1 MDTELTP
8 ALERVAASVIE
19 TQRRR
24 QLLQDELAVATEAI
38 ASLQEQSVSLESS
51 VLDLRRQLEE
61 TLQAKLREDDAL
73 EELATKRAEAFA
85 QMEDL
90 LAHIDAFAGERERAA
105 SGFGTEIDSSRL
117 ALSAI
122 EEEVRTVK
130 GLFASI
136 AREATSLRT
145 VLDSIRQSAAGAD
158 AQLADIGSK
167 AKELDTAADGMAARV
182 CRIAEAVDRAE
193 KDKQHIMGADELRE
207 LVAGL
212 QTRKAQVE
220 SAANA
225 LEQLA
230 KDRERSAE
238 TIAKQLARID
248 QLCTGSAEVANA
260 VASGAGVASAHQK
273 QPDASVTASDA
284 PARYGGTLG
293 MLEFLAAQGLL
304 SSTEAVEAA
313 QLLHTGGVDK
323 LVRSWWSRAMASP
336 TPGYYRLVIG
346 QSLGESGDTKGA
358 LTFLNR
364 AMEGKQTDPFIA
376 YLVAL
381 ALLEMK
387 RYVDVLRIAAG
398 LSRTRHGKALAQNIE
413 ALHLAG
419 SRHYDEAESKLAQAL
434 TMPGLSKLH
443 YNETLYNLGCL
454 AENKGDLRAATAWRE
469 KLTGIEPTY
478 RDIANHIERRKAP
491 AAVG

>member
-24 QLLQDELAVATEAI
+24 QQLQDELAAATEAI

-51 VLDLRRQLEE
+51 VLDLRKQLEE
-61 TLQAKLREDDAL
+61 TLQAKLREDAAL
-73 EELATKRAEAFA
+73 EELATKRAEALA

-90 LAHIDAFAGERERAA
+90 LAHIDVFVDEKDRAA
-105 SGFGTEIDSSRL
+105 SSLGTEIDSSRL
-117 ALSAI
+117 ALTAI

-145 VLDSIRQSAAGAD
+145 VLDSIRQSAAGAE
-158 AQLADIGSK
+158 AQLAEIGSK
-167 AKELDTAADGMAARV
+167 AKDLDTAADGMAARV
-182 CRIAEAVDRAE
+182 CGIAEAIDRAE
-193 KDKQHIMGADELRE
+193 KSKQHITNADELRE
-207 LVAGL
+207 FVASL
-212 QTRKAQVE
+212 QARKAQVE
-220 SAANA
+220 AAADA

-248 QLCTGSAEVANA
+248 QLCAGSPEASNA
-260 VASGAGVASAHQK
+260 VATGAGVARAQQK
-273 QPDASVTASDA
+273 QTDISVTAA
-284 PARYGGTLG
+284 NPPARYTGTLE

-304 SSTEAVEAA
+304 SSTEAVEGA
-313 QLLHTGGVDK
+313 QLLHAGGVDK

-364 AMEGKQTDPFIA
+364 AMEGKQTDPIIA

-398 LSRTRHGKALAQNIE
+398 LSRTKHGKALAHNIE

-419 SRHYDEAESKLAQAL
+419 SRHYDEAESKLALAL
-434 TMPGLSKLH
+434 TMPGLGKLH
-443 YNETLYNLGCL
+443 YNETLYNLGRL
-454 AENKGDLRAATAWRE
+454 AENKGDLQAATAWRE
-469 KLTGIEPTY
+469 KLVSIEPTY
-478 RDIANHIERRKAP
+478 RDIANHIERHKTP